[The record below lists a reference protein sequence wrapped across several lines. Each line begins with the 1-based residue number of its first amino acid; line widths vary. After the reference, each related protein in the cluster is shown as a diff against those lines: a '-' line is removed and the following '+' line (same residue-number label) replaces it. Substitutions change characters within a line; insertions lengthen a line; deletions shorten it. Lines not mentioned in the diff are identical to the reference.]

1 MSSSIFDFAQ
11 EFFFLC
17 LVGRGVQAR
26 KKKKKKNSNL
36 LVKSVRSGV
45 WWLFFL
51 VESSLCVVHLV
62 VVLCGGAAVRGVHV
76 SVDGR
81 GDAAAAVLVVV
92 GQRQAQQAGAGGQ
105 VDVLHVL
112 HLRPTHGTQLKG
124 KEEENIEHQVDSFLN
139 HLYMSLFFKSQ
150 FMGTNQRLKG
160 GVYRQLGCE
169 TRLITSL
176 NL

>member
-26 KKKKKKNSNL
+26 KKKKKKLKPAGKKCSQWS
-36 LVKSVRSGV
+36 LVAF
-45 WWLFFL
+45 FFL